1 MSTLERAIQIATEA
15 HKGQLD
21 KAGRDY
27 IGHPLRV
34 MEMGKTEEE
43 KIVGVL
49 HDVVEDG
56 DWTFEAL
63 EAEGFSKE
71 VIDALRCVT
80 KTSEN
85 ENYDDFIERVKK
97 NPLAVAV
104 KINDLTDNMDIRRLP
119 YLSDK
124 DVKRLKK
131 YLKAY
136 KKLTGE
142 PVYSVYAAR
151 HITNMKQICFA
162 GGCFWGTEHYMR
174 SFEGVIETETG
185 YANGDLA
192 EPTYQ
197 QVYTDQ
203 TGHVECVKVSYDDG
217 IISLATLCRLF
228 FRSIN
233 PLSINRQGN
242 DCGTRYR
249 TGIYWTDEADRA
261 DVETVSE
268 EMQQAW
274 LKVRDDMYK
283 IYQKW
288 QKKVVFIEI
297 GCRSAKGCATMPW
310 DFQHRDFQHDEDE
323 QANFFDSCL
332 QVFGNQEWF
341 GGMFWWDWSTFIY
354 DDKETAEQDN
364 GFNIHL
370 KKAEEV
376 LKEWYAKL

>member
-15 HKGQLD
+15 HMGQLD
-21 KAGRDY
+21 KAGKDY

-34 MEMGKTEEE
+34 MEMGRTEEE

-71 VIDALRCVT
+71 VIAALKCVT

-85 ENYDDFIERVKK
+85 ENYDEFIERVKK

-151 HITNMKQICFA
+151 QEHPNA
-162 GGCFWGTEHYMR
+162 YEPWTE
-174 SFEGVIETETG
+174 G
-185 YANGDLA
+185 A
-192 EPTYQ
+192 
-197 QVYTDQ
+197 
-203 TGHVECVKVSYDDG
+203 
-217 IISLATLCRLF
+217 
-228 FRSIN
+228 
-233 PLSINRQGN
+233 
-242 DCGTRYR
+242 
-249 TGIYWTDEADRA
+249 
-261 DVETVSE
+261 
-268 EMQQAW
+268 
-274 LKVRDDMYK
+274 
-283 IYQKW
+283 
-288 QKKVVFIEI
+288 
-297 GCRSAKGCATMPW
+297 
-310 DFQHRDFQHDEDE
+310 DE
-323 QANFFDSCL
+323 QLKQMWSEGKSVQEIADH
-332 QVFGNQEWF
+332 FGRKPSAIITR
-341 GGMFWWDWSTFIY
+341 M
-354 DDKETAEQDN
+354 
-364 GFNIHL
+364 
-370 KKAEEV
+370 KK
-376 LKEWYAKL
+376 LGL